1 MCIIKHQYKKIKYMA
16 KFEEVYE
23 DTLTLF
29 QKHIDQT
36 SIPRMVKIKILSND
50 AIKKEFGKVSKT
62 NDIVKFMTDYDV
74 VIQVNEPIFDQLDEK
89 QKEYVV
95 RDLLA
100 QIVYDMEKDKISIVS
115 HDITTFSGV
124 LRNYDIDTYL
134 SIKES
139 IITLLE
145 QKQIEEGSKK

>member
-1 MCIIKHQYKKIKYMA
+1 MA

-23 DTLTLF
+23 DTLSLF

-74 VIQVNEPIFDQLDEK
+74 VIQVNEPIFDQLEDK

-124 LRNYDIDTYL
+124 LRNFDIDTYL

-145 QKQIEEGSKK
+145 QKQIEEDSKK

>member
-1 MCIIKHQYKKIKYMA
+1 MA

-23 DTLTLF
+23 DTLEIF
-29 QKHIDQT
+29 QKHIELT
-36 SIPRMVKIKILSND
+36 HIPRMVKFKILSNES
-50 AIKKEFGKVSKT
+50 IKKEFGKVSKSS
-62 NDIVKFMTDYDV
+62 DMVKFMTDYDV
-74 VIQVNEPIFDQLDEK
+74 VIQINEPIFEQLDEK

-95 RDLLA
+95 KDLLT
-100 QIVYDMEKDKISIVS
+100 QIVYDEDKDKISIVS

-139 IITLLE
+139 IVTLLE
-145 QKQIEEGSKK
+145 QKRIEEDAKK

>member
-1 MCIIKHQYKKIKYMA
+1 MA

-23 DTLTLF
+23 DTLSLF

-62 NDIVKFMTDYDV
+62 SDIVKFMTDYDV
-74 VIQVNEPIFDQLDEK
+74 VIQVNEPIFDQLEDK

-100 QIVYDMEKDKISIVS
+100 QIVYDMEKDNISIVS

-124 LRNYDIDTYL
+124 LRNFDIDTYL

-145 QKQIEEGSKK
+145 QKQIEVDSKK

>member
-1 MCIIKHQYKKIKYMA
+1 MA

-23 DTLTLF
+23 DTLSLF

-74 VIQVNEPIFDQLDEK
+74 VIQVNEPIFDQLEDK

-100 QIVYDMEKDKISIVS
+100 QIVYDIEKDKISIVS

-124 LRNYDIDTYL
+124 LRNFDIDTYL

-145 QKQIEEGSKK
+145 QKQIEADSKK

>member
-1 MCIIKHQYKKIKYMA
+1 MA

-23 DTLTLF
+23 DTLSLF

-74 VIQVNEPIFDQLDEK
+74 VIKINEPIFDQLDEK

-124 LRNYDIDTYL
+124 LRNFDIDTYL

-145 QKQIEEGSKK
+145 QKQIEEDSKK

>member
-1 MCIIKHQYKKIKYMA
+1 MA

-23 DTLTLF
+23 DTLELF
-29 QKHIDQT
+29 QKHIEQ
-36 SIPRMVKIKILSND
+36 SQIPRLVKFKILSND
-50 AIKKEFGKVSKT
+50 SIKKEFGKVSKT
-62 NDIVKFMTDYDV
+62 SDIVKFMTDYDV
-74 VIQVNEPIFDQLDEK
+74 VIQVNEPIFDQLEDR

-95 RDLLA
+95 KDLLA
-100 QIVYDMEKDKISIVS
+100 QVIYDGDKDKISIVS

-139 IITLLE
+139 MVTLLE
-145 QKQIEEGSKK
+145 QKKIQEDASK

>member
-1 MCIIKHQYKKIKYMA
+1 MA

-23 DTLTLF
+23 DTLSLF

-74 VIQVNEPIFDQLDEK
+74 VIQVNEPIFDQLEDK

-100 QIVYDMEKDKISIVS
+100 QIVYDIEKDKISIVS

-124 LRNYDIDTYL
+124 LRNFDIDTYL

-145 QKQIEEGSKK
+145 QKQIEEDSKK

>member
-1 MCIIKHQYKKIKYMA
+1 MA

-124 LRNYDIDTYL
+124 LRNFDIDTYL

-145 QKQIEEGSKK
+145 QKQIEEDSKK

>member
-1 MCIIKHQYKKIKYMA
+1 MA

-23 DTLTLF
+23 DTLSLF

-74 VIQVNEPIFDQLDEK
+74 VIQVNEPIFDQLEDK

-124 LRNYDIDTYL
+124 LRNFDIDTYH

-145 QKQIEEGSKK
+145 QKQIEEDSKK

>member
-1 MCIIKHQYKKIKYMA
+1 MA

-50 AIKKEFGKVSKT
+50 SIKKEFGKVSKT

-74 VIQVNEPIFDQLDEK
+74 VIQVNEPIFDQLEDK

-124 LRNYDIDTYL
+124 LRNFDIDTYL

-145 QKQIEEGSKK
+145 QKQIEEDSKK

>member
-1 MCIIKHQYKKIKYMA
+1 MA

-36 SIPRMVKIKILSND
+36 SIPRMVKIKILSNE

-62 NDIVKFMTDYDV
+62 SDIVKFMTDYDV
-74 VIQVNEPIFDQLDEK
+74 VIQVNEPIFDQLEDK

-124 LRNYDIDTYL
+124 LRNFDIDTYL

-145 QKQIEEGSKK
+145 QKQIEADSKK

>member
-1 MCIIKHQYKKIKYMA
+1 MA

-23 DTLTLF
+23 DTLSLF

-74 VIQVNEPIFDQLDEK
+74 VIQVNEPIFDQLEDK

-100 QIVYDMEKDKISIVS
+100 QIVYDIEKDKISIVS
-115 HDITTFSGV
+115 HDITTFSCV
-124 LRNYDIDTYL
+124 LRNFDIDTYL

-145 QKQIEEGSKK
+145 QKQIEEDSKK

>member
-1 MCIIKHQYKKIKYMA
+1 MA

-62 NDIVKFMTDYDV
+62 SDIVKFMTDYDV
-74 VIQVNEPIFDQLDEK
+74 VIQVNEPIFDQLEDK

-100 QIVYDMEKDKISIVS
+100 QIVYDIEKDKISIVS

-124 LRNYDIDTYL
+124 LRNFDIDTYL

-145 QKQIEEGSKK
+145 QKQIEEDSKK

>member
-1 MCIIKHQYKKIKYMA
+1 MA

-23 DTLTLF
+23 DTLELF
-29 QKHIDQT
+29 QKHINLT

-50 AIKKEFGKVSKT
+50 SIKKEFGKVSKASE
-62 NDIVKFMTDYDV
+62 IVKFMTDYDV
-74 VIQVNEPIFDQLDEK
+74 VIQINEPIFDQLEER

-95 RDLLA
+95 KDLLA
-100 QIVYDMEKDKISIVS
+100 QICYDMEKDKISILS
-115 HDITTFSGV
+115 PDITTFSGV

-139 IITLLE
+139 MVTLLE
-145 QKQIEEGSKK
+145 QKRIEEDAKK

>member
-1 MCIIKHQYKKIKYMA
+1 MA

-23 DTLTLF
+23 DTLSLF

-74 VIQVNEPIFDQLDEK
+74 VIQVNEPIFDKLEDK

-100 QIVYDMEKDKISIVS
+100 QIVYDIEKDKISIVS

-124 LRNYDIDTYL
+124 LRNFDIDTYL

-145 QKQIEEGSKK
+145 QKQIEEDSKK

>member
-1 MCIIKHQYKKIKYMA
+1 MA

-23 DTLTLF
+23 DTLELF
-29 QKHIDQT
+29 QKHIEQ
-36 SIPRMVKIKILSND
+36 SQIPRMVKFKILSNE

-62 NDIVKFMTDYDV
+62 SDIVKFMTDYDI
-74 VIQVNEPIFDQLDEK
+74 VIQVNEPIFD
-89 QKEYVV
+89 VV

-100 QIVYDMEKDKISIVS
+100 QIIYDIDKDKISIVS

-124 LRNYDIDTYL
+124 LRHYDIDTYL

-139 IITLLE
+139 MVTLLE
-145 QKQIEEGSKK
+145 QKKIEEDAKK

>member
-1 MCIIKHQYKKIKYMA
+1 MA

-62 NDIVKFMTDYDV
+62 SDIVKFMTDYDV
-74 VIQVNEPIFDQLDEK
+74 VIQVNEPIFDQLEDK

-100 QIVYDMEKDKISIVS
+100 QIVYDMEKDKISIV
-115 HDITTFSGV
+115 
-124 LRNYDIDTYL
+124 
-134 SIKES
+134 
-139 IITLLE
+139 
-145 QKQIEEGSKK
+145 

>member
-1 MCIIKHQYKKIKYMA
+1 MA

-23 DTLTLF
+23 DTLSLF

-50 AIKKEFGKVSKT
+50 SIKKEFGKVSKAS
-62 NDIVKFMTDYDV
+62 DIVKFMTDYDV
-74 VIQVNEPIFDQLDEK
+74 VIQINEPIFDQLEDK
-89 QKEYVV
+89 QKEYIV

-115 HDITTFSGV
+115 PDITTFSGV
-124 LRNYDIDTYL
+124 LRNFDIDTYL

-145 QKQIEEGSKK
+145 QKQIEEDSKK

>member
-1 MCIIKHQYKKIKYMA
+1 MA

-23 DTLTLF
+23 DTLSLF

-124 LRNYDIDTYL
+124 LRNFDIDTYL

-145 QKQIEEGSKK
+145 QKQIEEDSKK

>member
-1 MCIIKHQYKKIKYMA
+1 MA

-62 NDIVKFMTDYDV
+62 SDIVKFMTDYDV
-74 VIQVNEPIFDQLDEK
+74 VIQVNEPIFDQLEDK

-115 HDITTFSGV
+115 HDITTVSGV
-124 LRNYDIDTYL
+124 LRNFDIDTYL

-145 QKQIEEGSKK
+145 QKQIEEDSKK

>member
-1 MCIIKHQYKKIKYMA
+1 MA

-23 DTLTLF
+23 DTLALF

-62 NDIVKFMTDYDV
+62 SDIVKFMTDYDV
-74 VIQVNEPIFDQLDEK
+74 VIQVNEPIFDQLEDK

-124 LRNYDIDTYL
+124 LRNFDIDTYL

-145 QKQIEEGSKK
+145 QKQIEVDSKK

>member
-1 MCIIKHQYKKIKYMA
+1 MA

-145 QKQIEEGSKK
+145 QKQIEADSKK

>member
-1 MCIIKHQYKKIKYMA
+1 MA

-29 QKHIDQT
+29 QKHIDHT
-36 SIPRMVKIKILSND
+36 SIPRLVKINILSND

-62 NDIVKFMTDYDV
+62 SDIVKFMTDYDV
-74 VIQVNEPIFDQLDEK
+74 VIQVNEPIFDQLEDK

-124 LRNYDIDTYL
+124 LRNFDIDTYL

-145 QKQIEEGSKK
+145 QKQIEVDSKK

>member
-1 MCIIKHQYKKIKYMA
+1 MA

-74 VIQVNEPIFDQLDEK
+74 VIQVNEPIFDQLEDK

-100 QIVYDMEKDKISIVS
+100 QIVYDMEKDKINIVS

-145 QKQIEEGSKK
+145 QKQIEEDSKK